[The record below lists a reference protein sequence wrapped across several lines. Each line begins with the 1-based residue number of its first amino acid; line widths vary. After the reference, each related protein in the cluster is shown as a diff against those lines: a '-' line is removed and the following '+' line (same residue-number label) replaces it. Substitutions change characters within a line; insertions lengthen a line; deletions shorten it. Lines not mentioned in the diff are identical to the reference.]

1 MNIFS
6 STIQISS
13 QVRNIFCPTV
23 SGAWGDNIIN
33 VWASEYIKYKLPN
46 CKIYYYDHA
55 KDGNNIIQTSDFI
68 QMPWVTKFCK
78 NNDIKNCDDEID
90 TILYT
95 HHRHSLVDYSLFQK
109 DKHMKIFFDAHGIYL
124 KFIKENWY
132 PSFVPQRS
140 LIESLSNIKLPENYN
155 VIHHGGFGGRN
166 PYTAREWSEKY
177 KNIILDNTP
186 MISTGTHID
195 GTIDLSKLNGWQK
208 LYVMINA
215 KNLYVSQSGFTS
227 VASIYRKRKD
237 VYLLG
242 INEDS
247 CHNTAPPI
255 QSYSNVNFEYDLDK
269 AYYYMEK
276 RKIIDYLS
284 FCKSLQPCN
293 HSYKD
298 MEVFPTFDGNDCP
311 EDFKPKSIYINQE
324 NAPVTNLKTT
334 ICYVT

>member
-6 STIQISS
+6 STIEISS
-13 QVRNIFCPTV
+13 QVRNIFCPTI
-23 SGAWGDNIIN
+23 SWPWGDNIIN

-46 CKIYYYDHA
+46 CDIFYDDRA
-55 KDGNNIIQTSDFI
+55 KDGGYEIENSQYI
-68 QMPWVTKFCK
+68 QMPWVTKFCT
-78 NNDIKNCDDEID
+78 DISECEKKID
-90 TILYT
+90 TVLYT
-95 HHRHSLVDYSLFQK
+95 HHRHSLVDYSKYLNYI
-109 DKHMKIFFDAHGIYL
+109 KIFLDAHGIYL

-132 PSFVPQRS
+132 PSFIPQKS
-140 LIESLSNIKLPENYN
+140 LIDSLSSTNIPENYS
-155 VIHHGGFGGRN
+155 VIHHGGTGRRN
-166 PYTAREWSEKY
+166 PYSKSEWSSKY
-177 KNIILDNTP
+177 KTLIENNTP
-186 MISTGTHID
+186 MISTGECID

-227 VASIYRKRKD
+227 IASIYRKRKD

-242 INEDS
+242 INEEV
-247 CHNTAPPI
+247 CHNMAPPI
-255 QSYSNVNFEYDLDK
+255 QSYGNVNFEYDLDK

-276 RKIIDYLS
+276 RKIINYFN

-298 MEVFPTFDGNDCP
+298 MEVFPTFDGNDFP
-311 EDFKPKSIYINQE
+311 IDYKPKSIYINQE

-334 ICYVT
+334 ICHVT